1 MQRLHSGS
9 AARPPQRAF
18 RSRRDNS
25 DSGHERPKAL
35 LSPIASLLR
44 TGDPTDTVDRL
55 FDSRHVNDLR
65 LIAATA
71 FCATIAVSIIA
82 AMNVVSSCVA
92 EWPPQHPDNV
102 FQMIDYIVRTGG
114 THIGVFGS
122 TLALFGT
129 ILAWAYQRGS
139 SRLGVID
146 LFACEIDTLCRV
158 ITVTE
163 SMKKLTDDDG
173 GSAIPDRFTSE
184 ENYFPILDGN
194 SKDLQSLEANV
205 VINITAFYTFMKTV
219 RDTLR
224 KGSEARGVDQRKESV
239 KALVYVLYLA
249 LESARKAMDDLVE
262 FEPTH
267 TERTMVILL
276 SELRAY
282 TYLRQNYQDETEA
295 HYNRLILRGPG
306 YKRLMDE
313 LHGRLDNERDQSLAA
328 VRRGN
333 LEKPTYAQSQWA
345 AALQLR
351 SQLDKRFQE
360 LESKVAL
367 DCTTTDN
374 QITTTITITANA
386 A

>member
-1 MQRLHSGS
+1 M
-9 AARPPQRAF
+9 
-18 RSRRDNS
+18 N
-25 DSGHERPKAL
+25 
-35 LSPIASLLR
+35 
-44 TGDPTDTVDRL
+44 
-55 FDSRHVNDLR
+55 
-65 LIAATA
+65 
-71 FCATIAVSIIA
+71 AVSF
-82 AMNVVSSCVA
+82 CVA
-92 EWPPQHPDNV
+92 EWPPQHSDNV
-102 FQMIDYIVRTGG
+102 FQIIDYIAHTGG
-114 THIGVFGS
+114 THFIGVFGT

-139 SRLGVID
+139 NRLGVID

-163 SMKKLTDDDG
+163 SMKKLTDDEG
-173 GSAIPDRFTSE
+173 GSAIPEHFTSE

-224 KGSEARGVDQRKESV
+224 KGTEARGVDQRKESV

-282 TYLRQNYQDETEA
+282 TYLRQNYQDQTEA

-313 LHGRLDNERDQSLAA
+313 LHSRLDNERDQSLAA

-351 SQLDKRFQE
+351 NQLDKRFQE

-367 DCTTTDN
+367 DCTTTDS